1 MLLLEPPEIIWTRNK
16 KPSRKIIKG
25 FDSDLYFMISQGG
38 KAIYPT
44 PGNNKKKDHSTK
56 VNDDKDMDF
65 YIDIDINPYNYIK
78 RKLTKFLYSCLKR
91 N

>member
-1 MLLLEPPEIIWTRNK
+1 MLLLEPPEIIQARNK

-25 FDSDLYFMISQGG
+25 FDLDLYFMISQRG
-38 KAIYPT
+38 KAVYPT
-44 PGNNKKKDHSTK
+44 SGNNKKKDNSTK
-56 VNDDKDMDF
+56 VNKDKELDF
-65 YIDIDINPYNYIK
+65 NIDIDINPFNYIK